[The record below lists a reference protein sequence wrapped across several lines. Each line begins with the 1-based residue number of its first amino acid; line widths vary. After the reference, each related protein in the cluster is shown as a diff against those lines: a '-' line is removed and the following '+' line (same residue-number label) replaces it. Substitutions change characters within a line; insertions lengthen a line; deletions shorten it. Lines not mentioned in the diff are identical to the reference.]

1 MAGYGPTEMVQTPW
15 GRADQLRDRMLRPGP
30 GMPREDV
37 ARSQRERLFAA
48 TVACV
53 ASKGYEATTV
63 ADLLELS
70 GVSRSA
76 FYEHFRDK
84 EDCMLATFDALVAMS
99 VGLVRNQLG
108 KKEGPMAERARM
120 SLDLL
125 FETIVRQEAAASLCF
140 CDIYAVGERGRLAVE
155 SAMDK
160 ATATVRETIA
170 EIRGEDLP
178 ASMVEGLV
186 GGAQIF
192 IQTHLRRRE
201 VESLPDYA
209 NDLQELALRYEPPRV
224 PLRLAGRRPR
234 PTPGPPPFVAY
245 SQAERIIRALAAAAG
260 ERGYPAVTVA
270 EIAARA
276 SISQATF
283 YSHFADKHAAL
294 VAAID
299 SAGAQM
305 LGVAMPA
312 ARRAPDWPN
321 AIRAAVGGLCAF
333 YASEPDLARLATVEV
348 YAAGPVALE
357 HRDRR
362 FEAFHALVEP
372 GFTVAPDTKE
382 IAADLVLGVVWTLV
396 YRQIVGG
403 GPEGLPQ
410 VAPVA
415 SYMMLAP
422 FLGAEEAVEVSNG
435 DGRGNDR

>member
-1 MAGYGPTEMVQTPW
+1 MAGYGPTEMFQTPW
-15 GRADQLRDRMLRPGP
+15 GRADRLRDRMLRPGP

-84 EDCMLATFDALVAMS
+84 EDCVLATFDALVAMS
-99 VGLVRNQLG
+99 VGLVRDELG
-108 KKEGPMAERARM
+108 KEGSIAERARNA
-120 SLDLL
+120 LDVL

-155 SAMDK
+155 AAMAK
-160 ATATVRETIA
+160 ATVTVGETIA

-178 ASMVEGLV
+178 ANLVQGLV

-201 VESLPDYA
+201 VELLPGYA
-209 NDLQELALRYEPPRV
+209 NDLQELVLRYEAPSV

-234 PTPGPPPFVAY
+234 PTGGPPPFVAY
-245 SQAERIIRALAAAAG
+245 SQAERIVRALAAAAG

-312 ARRAPDWPN
+312 ARRAPDWSN

-333 YASEPDLARLATVEV
+333 YASEPDLARLATVEI
-348 YAAGPVALE
+348 YAAGPIALE

-362 FEAFHALVEP
+362 FEAFLALIEP
-372 GFTVAPDTKE
+372 GFAAAPGMKR
-382 IAADLVLGVVWTLV
+382 IVADLVLGAVWTLV
-396 YRQIVGG
+396 YRQIVTD

-415 SYMMLAP
+415 SYMILTP
-422 FLGAEEAVEVSNG
+422 FVGAEEAVEVSNG
-435 DGRGNDR
+435 DGRGARR

>member
-1 MAGYGPTEMVQTPW
+1 MADYGPAVMVQTPW
-15 GRADQLRDRMLRPGP
+15 GRADRLRERMLRPGP

-48 TVACV
+48 TVATV

-84 EDCMLATFDALVAMS
+84 EDCVLATFDALVAMS
-99 VGLVRNQLG
+99 AGLVRDELS
-108 KKEGPMAERARM
+108 KEGPTVERAREA
-120 SLDLL
+120 LDLL
-125 FETIVRQEAAASLCF
+125 LETIVEQAAAASLCF

-155 SAMDK
+155 GAM
-160 ATATVRETIA
+160 ARAAATVAKTIA
-170 EIRGEDLP
+170 EIRGEELP
-178 ASMVEGLV
+178 PNLVEGLV
-186 GGAQIF
+186 GGTQIF
-192 IQTHLRRRE
+192 IQTHLRRGE
-201 VESLPDYA
+201 AELLPGYA
-209 NDLQELALRYEPPRV
+209 DDLQELALLYEPPSV

-234 PTPGPPPFVAY
+234 PTSGPPPFVAY

-283 YSHFADKHAAL
+283 YSHFVDKQAAL
-294 VAAID
+294 IAAID
-299 SAGAQM
+299 SAGSQM

-312 ARRAPDWPN
+312 ARRASDWPN
-321 AIRAAVGGLCAF
+321 AIRGALGGLCAF

-348 YAAGPVALE
+348 YAAGSVALE
-357 HRDRR
+357 QRDRR
-362 FEAFHALVEP
+362 FEAFLALIEP
-372 GFTVAPDTKE
+372 GFAVAPGVKRMV
-382 IAADLVLGVVWTLV
+382 ADFVLGAVWTLV
-396 YRQIVGG
+396 HLQVVTG
-403 GPEGLPQ
+403 GPEDLPRA
-410 VAPVA
+410 APMA

-422 FLGAEEAVEVSNG
+422 FIGAQEAVEVSNG
-435 DGRGNDR
+435 DGRSGDR

>member
-1 MAGYGPTEMVQTPW
+1 MAGYGPAEMVQTPW
-15 GRADQLRDRMLRPGP
+15 GRADRLRERMLRPGP

-48 TVACV
+48 TVAAI

-63 ADLLELS
+63 ADLLGLS

-84 EDCMLATFDALVAMS
+84 EDCVLATFDALVAMS
-99 VGLVRNQLG
+99 VGLVRTELSE
-108 KKEGPMAERARM
+108 KGPIEERARRA
-120 SLDLL
+120 LDLL
-125 FETIVRQEAAASLCF
+125 FETIVEQEAAASLCF

-155 SAMDK
+155 GAM
-160 ATATVRETIA
+160 ARVAVTVGRTIA
-170 EIRGEDLP
+170 EIHGEELP
-178 ASMVEGLV
+178 PNLVEGLV
-186 GGAQIF
+186 GGTQIF
-192 IQTHLRRRE
+192 IQTHLRRGE
-201 VESLPDYA
+201 AELLPGYA
-209 NDLQELALRYEPPRV
+209 DDLQELALLYEPPSM

-283 YSHFADKHAAL
+283 YSHFTDKHAAL

-299 SAGAQM
+299 SAGSQM

-312 ARRAPDWPN
+312 ARRASDWPS
-321 AIRAAVGGLCAF
+321 AIRGALGGLCAF

-357 HRDRR
+357 QRDRR
-362 FEAFHALVEP
+362 FEAFLALIEP
-372 GFTVAPDTKE
+372 GFAVAPDVKRVV
-382 IAADLVLGVVWTLV
+382 ADFVLGAVWTLV
-396 YRQIVGG
+396 HRQIVNS
-403 GPEGLPQ
+403 GPGDLPR
-410 VAPVA
+410 VAPMA
-415 SYMMLAP
+415 SYMILAP
-422 FLGAEEAVEVSNG
+422 FIGTKEAVEVSNG
-435 DGRGNDR
+435 DGRSGDR

>member
-1 MAGYGPTEMVQTPW
+1 
-15 GRADQLRDRMLRPGP
+15 
-30 GMPREDV
+30 MPREDV

-48 TVACV
+48 AV
-53 ASKGYEATTV
+53 ASIAAKGYEATTV

-84 EDCMLATFDALVAMS
+84 EDCVLATFDALVAMS
-99 VGLVRNQLG
+99 VALVRSELA
-108 KKEGPMAERARM
+108 KDGPLPSRAGNAVEV
-120 SLDLL
+120 L
-125 FETIVRQEAAASLCF
+125 FETIVRQEAAARLCF

-155 SAMDK
+155 QAIAK
-160 ATATVRETIA
+160 AAQMVGETIA
-170 EIRGEDLP
+170 QIRGEELP
-178 ASMVEGLV
+178 ASIVLGLV
-186 GGAQIF
+186 GGTQIVV
-192 IQTHLRRRE
+192 QTHLRRGE
-201 VESLPDYA
+201 AELLPGHAKDI
-209 NDLQELALRYEPPRV
+209 QEIALRYERPSA
-224 PLRLAGRRPR
+224 PLRVAGRRPR
-234 PTPGPPPFVAY
+234 PTGGRPPFVAY

-312 ARRAPDWPN
+312 ARRAPNWSN

-333 YASEPDLARLATVEV
+333 YASEPDMARLASVEV

-362 FEAFHALVEP
+362 FEAFLALIEP
-372 GFTVAPDTKE
+372 GFSVAPETKP
-382 IAADLVLGVVWTLV
+382 IAADLALGAVWTLV
-396 YRQIVGG
+396 YNQIVTG
-403 GPEGLPQ
+403 GPEGLLQ
-410 VAPVA
+410 IAPLA
-415 SYMMLAP
+415 SYMILAP
-422 FLGAEEAVEVSNG
+422 FAGTDEAVRISNG
-435 DGRGNDR
+435 DGRLGDH

>member
-1 MAGYGPTEMVQTPW
+1 MAGYGPTEMVHTPW

-48 TVACV
+48 TVASV

-84 EDCMLATFDALVAMS
+84 EDCVLATFDALVAMS
-99 VGLVRNQLG
+99 VGLVRVELG
-108 KKEGPMAERARM
+108 KEGSIAERARNA
-120 SLDLL
+120 LDVL

-155 SAMDK
+155 ATMAK
-160 ATATVRETIA
+160 ATAAVGETIA
-170 EIRGEDLP
+170 EIRGEELP
-178 ASMVEGLV
+178 ANMVEGLV

-201 VESLPDYA
+201 AELLPGYA
-209 NDLQELALRYEPPRV
+209 NDLQELALCYEPPSV

-234 PTPGPPPFVAY
+234 PTAAGPPPFVAY

-299 SAGAQM
+299 SAGSQM

-312 ARRAPDWPN
+312 ARRAPDWSN

-362 FEAFHALVEP
+362 FEAFLALIEP
-372 GFTVAPDTKE
+372 GFAVAPGTKRMV
-382 IAADLVLGVVWTLV
+382 ADLVLGAVWTLV
-396 YRQIVGG
+396 YRQIVTD

-415 SYMMLAP
+415 SYMILAP
-422 FLGAEEAVEVSNG
+422 FIGVEEAVKVSNG
-435 DGRGNDR
+435 DGRGTSR